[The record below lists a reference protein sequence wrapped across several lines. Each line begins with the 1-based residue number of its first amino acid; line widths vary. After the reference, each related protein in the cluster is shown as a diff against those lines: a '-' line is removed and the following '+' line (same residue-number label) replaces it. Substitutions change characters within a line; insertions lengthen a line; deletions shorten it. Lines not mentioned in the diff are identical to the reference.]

1 MSLLW
6 SAPDRQAWRWPAPLA
21 KAGHEVI
28 ILNRDIKFGGLAEYG
43 IFPAKL
49 KLRGGLKKA
58 ILGAARATAMSI
70 ISAMSQSARA
80 KISPWRTSVNSAR
93 APSSFRSAR
102 KAPKPSAWK
111 GTRPRA
117 CSTPRMSCTTLIGC
131 PGFGDR
137 PFEMGK
143 HVAVIGAGDVMVD
156 IAHWLIRYKKVERV
170 TAIVR
175 RGPAER
181 KYNPKEIRA
190 VCANMDIDGIT
201 KEVAR
206 IKDRLAAVGQNAD
219 EILKG
224 LTDEFTK
231 CEPKASETK
240 MGFKFF
246 ASPKRILVDG
256 NNRVRGLE
264 MEDNKLEPKG
274 DDTAAVGLK
283 QYYEFPCDSVVFAV
297 GDKVDETVGLPY
309 KSGVFVTNPNKTG
322 NDPDDALFQAYDETT
337 GKIVDGVFLAGW
349 ARKASE
355 GLVGI
360 AKRDGDW
367 CAEVVIRYLATKTSA
382 ANPAQRSVLDKL
394 TSILKAR
401 KSHPVDVKG
410 LRVLES
416 RRKSHKGA
424 TDCIGEFKYA
434 SNQEMIDLIERGK
447 HNIRPAFASLSVSP
461 LQLLAQHV
469 IVSTF
474 GKPNNRVRCSETLN
488 FNGIALC
495 HRHSH
500 LSIQRRHR
508 AFILARQR
516 HFDFG
521 VPGTMSGRCVKRV
534 GTDRASKSA
543 TAPRD

>member
-1 MSLLW
+1 MSATN
-6 SAPDRQAWRWPAPLA
+6 SQVIIVVGAGPAGMAVAASLA

-49 KLRGGLKKA
+49 KLRGGLKKQYCELLGQPNVHYYGNVT
-58 ILGAARATAMSI
+58 IGNGKDLTVEDVRGLGASAVVFSI
-70 ISAMSQSARA
+70 GAQGTKAIGVEGDSAKGVFHA
-80 KISPWRTSVNSAR
+80 KDVVYHFNR
-93 APSSFRSAR
+93 
-102 KAPKPSAWK
+102 
-111 GTRPRA
+111 
-117 CSTPRMSCTTLIGC
+117 L
-131 PGFGDR
+131 PGYGDR

-156 IAHWLIRYKKVERV
+156 ISHWLIRYKKIEQV

-190 VCANMDIDGIT
+190 VCANMDVGGIT

-219 EILKG
+219 EVLKG
-224 LTDEFTK
+224 LMDEFTK
-231 CEPKASETK
+231 CEPKVSDTK
-240 MGFKFF
+240 MGFKFL

-264 MEDNKLEPKG
+264 MEDNKLEPRG
-274 DDTAAVGLK
+274 NDTAAVGLK
-283 QYYEFPCDSVVFAV
+283 QYYEFPCDAVVFAV

-309 KSGVFVTNPNKTG
+309 KSGLFITNPNKTN

-337 GKIVDGVFLAGW
+337 GKIVDSVFLAGW

-367 CAEVVIRYLATKTSA
+367 CAEVVNRYLSTKASGSPSGA
-382 ANPAQRSVLDKL
+382 KVVLDKL
-394 TSILKAR
+394 ASILKAH

-416 RRKSHKGA
+416 IEKSHQGA

-434 SNQEMIDLIERGK
+434 SNQEMIRLIEQGK
-447 HNIRPAFASLSVSP
+447 A
-461 LQLLAQHV
+461 
-469 IVSTF
+469 
-474 GKPNNRVRCSETLN
+474 
-488 FNGIALC
+488 
-495 HRHSH
+495 
-500 LSIQRRHR
+500 
-508 AFILARQR
+508 
-516 HFDFG
+516 
-521 VPGTMSGRCVKRV
+521 
-534 GTDRASKSA
+534 
-543 TAPRD
+543 